1 MRLATAIAVLLLGH
15 QAAAGPVNK
24 ALPSVVGAA
33 RAGAQITG
41 LDGTWTG
48 SGITYTYG
56 WVRCDA
62 LGNDCQQIS
71 SATRATYLLTSADV
85 DKTLGFSVTAKNA
98 SGTVVAAAGL
108 VGPIAPSSN
117 TLADIGRPFVSGTA
131 AVGATLTSSAGIW
144 TSPPSAITYSW
155 LRCSPIGRAC
165 TAIAGAASS
174 SYVPGSADA
183 GHALVARLQATLSSN
198 SQVVLSTPTGVVAGG
213 AGSTTTTTTTTST
226 TSTTT
231 TSEPPPPAG
240 PSTRP
245 VVTGTVRVG
254 QRITGTTSGATGYQ
268 WYRCDAGGAHC
279 SSIHG
284 AVKATYTVVAKDLAH
299 TIGLTVKTTGDPMY
313 ASLVG
318 PVPASTALASTAQ
331 PGLSGK
337 AVQGQTFTVTPGT
350 WTSSSASVTYTWDRC
365 NANGRICAPIS
376 GADAATYVPVADDV
390 GHAVVAV
397 ATATAAGKTQ
407 VALSVATD
415 AIAAPP
421 VLAATTA
428 PAVTGT
434 VEIGRQLTGSTG
446 VWTGTAPITYAFQW
460 YRCDAGGAHC
470 SSVHGATKPTYT
482 LVAADAG
489 KTIGFTVNATD
500 ATGAKQPAYASL
512 VGPVAASGAKLAST
526 AQPKAT
532 TQGQTLTVDA
542 GTWTATPASTT
553 VQWERCN
560 ANGRIC
566 VAIAGATSTSYTAT
580 SADSGHMLAALVTAR
595 SGATTASAFSL
606 AVKAP

>member
-15 QAAAGPVNK
+15 QAAAGPVNT

-48 SGITYTYG
+48 SGITYTYS

-62 LGNDCQQIS
+62 LGNGCQQVS
-71 SATRATYLLTSADV
+71 GATRATYLLTSADV
-85 DKTLGFSVTAKNA
+85 DKTLGFSVTAKNS
-98 SGTVVAAAGL
+98 SGSVVAAAGL

-117 TLADIGRPFVSGTA
+117 TLADIGRPFVSGAPA
-131 AVGATLTSSAGIW
+131 AGATLTSSAGIW
-144 TSPPSAITYSW
+144 TSPPSAVTYSW
-155 LRCSPIGRAC
+155 LRCSAIGRAC

-174 SYVPGSADA
+174 SYVPSSADV
-183 GHALVARLQATLSSN
+183 GHALVARLQATLSAN
-198 SQVVLSTPTGVVAGG
+198 SQVVLSTPTAVVGG
-213 AGSTTTTTTTTST
+213 GSGSTTTTATTTTTTTTSA
-226 TSTTT
+226 
-231 TSEPPPPAG
+231 PPPPAG

-245 VVTGTVRVG
+245 LVTGTIRVA
-254 QRITGTTSGATGYQ
+254 QRLTGTTSGATGYQ

-299 TIGLTVKTTGDPMY
+299 TIGLTVKTAGDPTY

-318 PVPASTALASTAQ
+318 PVAASTALASTAQ

-337 AVQGQTFTVTPGT
+337 GVQGQTLTVTPGT

-376 GADAATYVPVADDV
+376 GADAATYTLVADDV
-390 GHAVVAV
+390 GHAIVAV

-434 VEIGRQLTGSTG
+434 LEVGRQLTGSTG
-446 VWTGTAPITYAFQW
+446 VWTGSAPMTYAYQW
-460 YRCDAGGAHC
+460 YRCDGGGAHC
-470 SSVHGATKPTYT
+470 SSVHGATKPTYR
-482 LVAADAG
+482 LVAADVG

-512 VGPVAASGAKLAST
+512 VGPVVVSGAKLAST
-526 AQPKAT
+526 AQPQVTA
-532 TQGQTLTVDA
+532 QGQTATVDA
-542 GTWTATPASTT
+542 GTWTAAPASTT

-566 VAIAGATSTSYTAT
+566 VAIAGATSTTYTAT
-580 SADSGHMLAALVTAR
+580 SADAGHMLVALVTAR
-595 SGATTASAFSL
+595 SGATTASAFS
-606 AVKAP
+606 AAAKAP